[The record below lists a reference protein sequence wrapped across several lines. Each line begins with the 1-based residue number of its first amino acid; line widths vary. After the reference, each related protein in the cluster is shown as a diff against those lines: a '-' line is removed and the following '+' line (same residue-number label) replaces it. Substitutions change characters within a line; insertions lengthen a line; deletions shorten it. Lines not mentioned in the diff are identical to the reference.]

1 MTLSEIV
8 PPAVDPRI
16 GHWLRRLRRA
26 ADRAELGLPPGPR
39 SKGTWLTQV
48 EVARLAGC
56 TPRAYQLVEQG
67 VRVPGPR
74 LAEGIVRALR
84 LDPDQQA
91 YLNNLLNPVAEPPTL
106 VDRAVLQRLVDSSTA
121 PAMVFD
127 RYWTVVVVNAAMAP
141 VSALVVPGASL
152 GAWLFSRVGRTVVGW
167 ERETEEFVARYRLT
181 QAAYPAAG
189 LTDPVMERLCRVS
202 ERARLLWAGS
212 PAVAADPVGKRWQV
226 RTPAGE
232 LKTFEV
238 TIAQLAS
245 YAPGLRLAFCLPV
258 PNRPG

>member
-1 MTLSEIV
+1 MTLSEV
-8 PPAVDPRI
+8 GPPAVDPRL
-16 GHWLRRLRRA
+16 GHWLRRLRRTT
-26 ADRAELGLPPGPR
+26 DRAGLGLPPGPR
-39 SKGTWLTQV
+39 SRGNWLTQV

-84 LDPDQQA
+84 LDPQQQA
-91 YLNNLLNPVAEPPTL
+91 YLNSLLNPVTDPPTL
-106 VDRAVLQRLVDSSTA
+106 LDRAVLQRLVDASAA

-141 VSALVVPGASL
+141 VSPYVVPGANL
-152 GAWLFSRVGRTVVGW
+152 GAWLFSRVGRSIVGW
-167 ERETEEFVARYRLT
+167 ERETEEFVARYRLA

-202 ERARLLWAGS
+202 ERARLLWAG
-212 PAVAADPVGKRWQV
+212 AGVAADPVGKRWQV
-226 RTPAGE
+226 RMPSGQLRTY
-232 LKTFEV
+232 EV
-238 TIAQLAS
+238 TVAQLAS

-258 PNRPG
+258 SDPA